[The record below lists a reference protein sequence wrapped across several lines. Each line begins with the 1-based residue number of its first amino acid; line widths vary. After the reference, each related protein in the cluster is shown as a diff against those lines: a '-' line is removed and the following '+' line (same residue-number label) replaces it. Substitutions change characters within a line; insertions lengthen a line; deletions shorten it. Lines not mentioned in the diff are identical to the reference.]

1 MMHEAIKGNDSPVL
15 DVESIRRDFPILAQQ
30 VHGKPLVYLDNAA
43 TGQKP
48 KAVLDAMQSYY
59 ETLNSNVHRG
69 AHTLS
74 DRATAAFEAARER
87 VARFLNASRS
97 QEIIWTRGTTEAI
110 NLVAYSFA
118 RPRLKAGDEILVS
131 ELEHHS
137 NIVPW
142 QLVAAETG
150 ATVIP
155 IPVTDSGEIDL
166 GRFETLLSPR
176 TRILAV
182 NHVSNALGTIN
193 PVEVMIKRAR
203 ESGVFTVIDGAQATP
218 HLAVDVQALNCD
230 FYAFSGHKVYGP
242 TGIGALYG
250 RYELLDEMPPWQGGG
265 EMIELVSFDGTTFN
279 SPPFRFEA
287 GTPAIAEAI
296 GLAAALDYLDSLN
309 GEAIRNHEQKLLDRT
324 VELAAQVSGLRPIGT
339 ASQKV
344 PVFSFVVE
352 GTHPSDLGTLLD
364 HQGVAVRTGHHCTQP
379 LMQRF
384 GVPGTVRASY
394 SFYNTLE
401 EVDRFFQALNKA
413 IAMCR

>member
-1 MMHEAIKGNDSPVL
+1 MSTNSSTALEAAFNVDAL
-15 DVESIRRDFPILAQQ
+15 RQDFPILAQTI
-30 VHGKPLVYLDNAA
+30 HGKPLIYLDNAA

-48 KAVLDAMQSYY
+48 KAVLEAMDDYY
-59 ETLNSNVHRG
+59 NRLNSNVHRG

-74 DRATAAFEAARER
+74 DQATAAFESARSR
-87 VARFLNASRS
+87 VQSFLNASRS
-97 QEIIWTRGTTEAI
+97 QEIIWTRGATEAL
-110 NLVAYSFA
+110 NLVAYSYA
-118 RPRLKAGDEILVS
+118 RPRLQPGDEILVS

-142 QLVAAETG
+142 QLVAAQTG
-150 ATVIP
+150 AKVVP
-155 IPVTDSGEIDL
+155 IPVTDTGELDL
-166 GRFETLLSPR
+166 GAFEARLGPQ

-193 PVEVMIKRAR
+193 PVKELIAKAKHVGA
-203 ESGVFTVIDGAQATP
+203 VTVIDGAQATP
-218 HLAVDVQALNCD
+218 HLTVDVQDLGCD

-250 RYELLDEMPPWQGGG
+250 RYELLESMPPWQGGG
-265 EMIELVSFDGTTFN
+265 EMIEQVSFEGTTFN
-279 SPPFRFEA
+279 EPPFRFEA

-296 GLAAALDYLDSLN
+296 GLAAALDYLAAQDENALF
-309 GEAIRNHEQKLLDRT
+309 AHEQALLVRT
-324 VELAAQVSGLRPIGT
+324 QELAADLKGLRPIGT
-339 ASQKV
+339 AAQKV

-394 SFYNTLE
+394 SFYNTLD
-401 EVDRFFQALNKA
+401 EVDRFFEALAKA
-413 IAMCR
+413 IRMCQ